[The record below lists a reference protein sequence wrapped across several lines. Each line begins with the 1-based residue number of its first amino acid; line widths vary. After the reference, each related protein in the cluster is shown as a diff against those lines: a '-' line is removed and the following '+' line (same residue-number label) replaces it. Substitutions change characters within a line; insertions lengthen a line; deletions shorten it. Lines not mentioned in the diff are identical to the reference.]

1 MRWGGALPGPQYLW
15 GLVPLQGTPPYQV
28 LEIQAVILSLH
39 HFLPLVCLRTVVTLG
54 HVTVAAYINKQGGTR
69 ATRLKSCGHGAGA
82 GILSRSPST
91 APGRT
96 SLLRTS
102 CPAAAFPP
110 RSGPSTPRSWPLFS
124 ERSVPFTWICLRRHS
139 MPSSRG
145 TVRRL
150 WIRQRGE

>member
-1 MRWGGALPGPQYLW
+1 MRWGALPGPQYLW

-39 HFLPLVCLRTVVTLG
+39 HFLPLVCLCTVVTLG

-102 CPAAAFPP
+102 WSRGRVPP
-110 RSGPSTPRSWPLFS
+110 SEWTLHSQVMATIFRTLGPFYVDLFAS
-124 ERSVPFTWICLRRHS
+124 ALS